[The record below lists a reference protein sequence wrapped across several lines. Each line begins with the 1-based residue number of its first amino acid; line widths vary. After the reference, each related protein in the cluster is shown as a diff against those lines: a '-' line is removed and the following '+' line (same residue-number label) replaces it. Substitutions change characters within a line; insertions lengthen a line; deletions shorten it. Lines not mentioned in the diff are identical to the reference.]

1 MNENRTKKHEYQE
14 RYRFWCDK
22 RISQLSFHNNILLT
36 LGFAVAGYFWSERDR
51 VYLEL
56 VFDLGADIDWKIVIF
71 ISGLITIA
79 LSITSGFILSLSRL
93 YDLRLTSNILL
104 TRTSAI
110 DKNVEIKDEPLS
122 APTFIEV
129 ITSLLSV
136 ISRYQDYEIRKEEIE
151 ETKAFQ
157 EKFTDLRQKTRN
169 IGISTW
175 GLVKWQTSSMLV
187 AILLFLLTLL
197 LK

>member
-1 MNENRTKKHEYQE
+1 M
-14 RYRFWCDK
+14 
-22 RISQLSFHNNILLT
+22 
-36 LGFAVAGYFWSERDR
+36 
-51 VYLEL
+51 YLEL